1 MEVINTEK
9 IVSSL
14 LGIGFEQVD
23 GILFTIVLG
32 KIILEQRN
40 NFKFESSD
48 NEYSNF
54 FNTYIEQKDS
64 TYRIKNKYNYYSNVS
79 IDEHYLSLQCALK
92 YQSGKL
98 TEYLESLDFKDIIV
112 KKINMLGFNQINKY
126 QSLLSTKEKMI
137 VSEIFGIDKMYKDI
151 NKTTSKSYS
160 QVIYEQEDKD
170 IDNAIN
176 TLNKVL
182 TKKKD
187 N

>member
-1 MEVINTEK
+1 MEFINTEK

-23 GILFTIVLG
+23 GILFTIVLE

-40 NFKFESSD
+40 SFNFDSSD
-48 NEYSNF
+48 NNYSNF

-64 TYRIKNKYNYYSNVS
+64 IYRIKNEYNYSSNVS
-79 IDEHYLSLQCALK
+79 TDEHYISLQSSLK
-92 YQSGKL
+92 YQCDKL
-98 TEYLESLDFKDIIV
+98 TKYLESLDFKDIVI
-112 KKINMLGFNQINKY
+112 KKINMLGIEQINKY
-126 QSLLSTKEKMI
+126 PSLLSTKEKII
-137 VSEIFGIDKMYKDI
+137 VSEIFGIDKMYRDI
-151 NKTTSKSYS
+151 DKITSKSYS
-160 QVIYEQEDKD
+160 QAMYEQENKD

-182 TKKKD
+182 TKKND